1 MGHEMDSLLKGEEVN
16 GTDSYLHCQVLG
28 QGSRYEGE
36 DNYTRQPR
44 RGQTGPRNQTGP
56 SLRPSELREKD
67 GFSDPVFEGRKGLSL
82 IILLES
88 LALSPE
94 FNELVTNREAS
105 RWVVF
110 AFMS

>member
-16 GTDSYLHCQVLG
+16 GTESYLHCQVLG
-28 QGSRYEGE
+28 QGSRHEGG

-44 RGQTGPRNQTGP
+44 RGQTGPGNQIGP
-56 SLRPSELREKD
+56 NLRPSELREKD
-67 GFSDPVFEGRKGLSL
+67 GFSDPMFEGRKGLSL
-82 IILLES
+82 ILLLES

-105 RWVVF
+105 RWVAF